1 MASSPRR
8 EHFVPRLYLKR
19 WSTPQNKIW
28 TYRTLV
34 SHAQVGLWRE
44 RSTKGVAFQEHLYT
58 QIVDGR
64 ESADIEEWLDKEFE
78 APAEEA
84 LDKATSDRRLTP
96 DDWRILVKFLA
107 AQDVRTPTR
116 LSEALQRWESEL
128 PELLQESMKASVSEI
143 ETALKSGAPP
153 RPQPAPPSGARFPL
167 KVTTE
172 ITPGEDMGR
181 LRAEIVAG
189 RALWLFPMKDLLSRS
204 AKNSPP
210 ASLDDSSAATR
221 PNVVYQR

>member
-1 MASSPRR
+1 MQAS
-8 EHFVPRLYLKR
+8 LKR

-84 LDKATSDRRLTP
+84 LDKATSDERLTP
-96 DDWRILVKFLA
+96 DDWRILVGFLA

-128 PELLQESMKASVSEI
+128 PERGSVNRCVKASGGGLLGGDFHSIRVQGS
-143 ETALKSGAPP
+143 
-153 RPQPAPPSGARFPL
+153 R
-167 KVTTE
+167 
-172 ITPGEDMGR
+172 
-181 LRAEIVAG
+181 
-189 RALWLFPMKDLLSRS
+189 KDI
-204 AKNSPP
+204 PE
-210 ASLDDSSAATR
+210 
-221 PNVVYQR
+221 QFG